1 MASIVLNSV
10 PTYRKAMPKGIKVR
24 VYPPLESAVRKLAE
38 LTEYEVSSVRNFA
51 LALGLLQLLR
61 WLKEEGSIT
70 LSEQEFHSLLTEA
83 ERLLAEAKRRAVRVV
98 AHA

>member
-1 MASIVLNSV
+1 M
-10 PTYRKAMPKGIKVR
+10 R
-24 VYPPLESAVRKLAE
+24 VYPPLESAVRKLSE

-70 LSEQEFHSLLTEA
+70 LTEQEFHSLLAEA
-83 ERLLAEAKRRAVRVV
+83 ERLLAEMESKRVV

>member
-1 MASIVLNSV
+1 
-10 PTYRKAMPKGIKVR
+10 MPKGIRVR
-24 VYPPLESAVRKLAE
+24 VYPPLESAVRKLSE

-61 WLKEEGSIT
+61 WLKEEGSLT
-70 LSEQEFHSLLTEA
+70 LTEQEFRSLLAEA
-83 ERLLAEAKRRAVRVV
+83 ERLLAELEERRAVRVV

>member
-1 MASIVLNSV
+1 
-10 PTYRKAMPKGIKVR
+10 MPKGIRVR
-24 VYPPLESAVRKLAE
+24 VYPPLESAVRKLSE

-70 LSEQEFHSLLTEA
+70 LTEQEFHSLLAEA
-83 ERLLAEAKRRAVRVV
+83 ERLLAEMESKRVV